1 MKDKEKAIE
10 EFRDMIIY
18 LHKNDINPSDVSSFI
33 WRHHLD
39 KSFSE
44 VYKYIKELA
53 DAVNQKGMVNNMNTD
68 EAVKIQF
75 NLIGNN
81 VKETLDSLTNEQ
93 ATIND
98 LRVKIQEISNISKQL
113 ENGSEIKRD
122 ELIELLK
129 DLRYGLEGVM
139 YNYDECARKIENL
152 SSVILT
158 TPESLKIL
166 TN

>member
-1 MKDKEKAIE
+1 
-10 EFRDMIIY
+10 
-18 LHKNDINPSDVSSFI
+18 
-33 WRHHLD
+33 
-39 KSFSE
+39 
-44 VYKYIKELA
+44 
-53 DAVNQKGMVNNMNTD
+53 MNTD
-68 EAVKIQF
+68 EAGKIQF

-81 VKETLDSLTNEQ
+81 VKETLNSLTNEQ

-113 ENGSEIKRD
+113 ENGSEFKRD

-139 YNYDECARKIENL
+139 YSYDECARKIENL